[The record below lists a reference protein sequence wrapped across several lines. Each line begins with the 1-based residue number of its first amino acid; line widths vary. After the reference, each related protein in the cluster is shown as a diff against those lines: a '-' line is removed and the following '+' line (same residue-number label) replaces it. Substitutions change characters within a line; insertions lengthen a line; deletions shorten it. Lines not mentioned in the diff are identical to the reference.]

1 MLGDEAQPNEKNIE
15 REKQNS
21 LRMHMYVYV
30 SNSIYLMW
38 RRIEPR
44 ENKTVGF
51 IKEKIKI
58 HIVDMK
64 NARRET
70 ERDRGDETRRA
81 NGSDMVIGQ
90 C

>member
-1 MLGDEAQPNEKNIE
+1 
-15 REKQNS
+15 
-21 LRMHMYVYV
+21 MHMYVYV